1 MKNKETGVSLVLVGL
16 MALSLLVIATP
27 PVYAQPPPPP
37 ANVSIGH
44 IVLQQGATATIPIM
58 ITEAPK
64 NVSGAVINLT
74 YDPTVVQVTA
84 VVGSPPWDSFLC
96 NDTIDGERGMIGFQ
110 IGSPDLTAPT
120 KFADITLKAIGNP
133 GDYTPLNLEVAENG
147 ISPGHGTPYIIYVS
161 NGSVS
166 IIGAQVPEYNIF
178 GLSALI
184 GLLAIILAV
193 KVKRR
198 R

>member
-1 MKNKETGVSLVLVGL
+1 MKNKETRVSLVLIGL
-16 MALSLLVIATP
+16 MAWSLLVIATL

-37 ANVSIGH
+37 ANVSIGN
-44 IVLQQGATATIPIM
+44 IILPQGATATIPIM
-58 ITEAPK
+58 ITEASE

-84 VVGSPPWDSFLC
+84 VVGKPPWDLFLC
-96 NDTIDGERGMIGFQ
+96 NDTIEGERRMIGGQ
-110 IGSPDLTAPT
+110 LWSPALTAPT
-120 KFADITLKAIGNP
+120 KFADVTIKAIGNP
-133 GDYTPLNLEVAENG
+133 GDYTPLNLEVSD
-147 ISPGHGTPYIIYVS
+147 ISWGTGSPYDEKNVS

-166 IIGAQVPEYNIF
+166 IIGARVPEYNIF